1 MVRSLKRWLGAE
13 PEPAARR
20 PARHGWLLRAAG
32 PVCLVAAS
40 LGCERKAPGPDE
52 CVAFAEAWMRARRPA
67 TPLDADNAF
76 DELVRR
82 CLTEPYDRELVTCVV
97 GGQNQERCR
106 IDYARRKET
115 LREESAR

>member
-1 MVRSLKRWLGAE
+1 MACFVPSPRRWFGAD
-13 PEPAARR
+13 PR
-20 PARHGWLLRAAG
+20 WLLRVAG
-32 PVCLVAAS
+32 PVWIAASS

-82 CLTEPYDRELVTCVV
+82 CLTEPYDRELVACVV
-97 GGQNQERCR
+97 EGQNQDRCR
-106 IDYARRKET
+106 VDYARRKEA